1 MKISVYSAATLESKV
16 TSTSTAFCT
25 HLQQKYKAIGKAA
38 VTWRTS
44 IHIWPHTIMWHI
56 ILTMPANFP
65 QRCRFEY
72 PFEGF
77 RWSRW
82 KYRAKCYILGR
93 RRRSQSNAKSSLAEL
108 QRCPSFS
115 LWMSFESRSCPL
127 VFGGKTCQRGD
138 SFGGYACRQSWQ
150 ATAMEASQSGAG
162 NLWDVHRSR
171 NEGTKGRQASDVRW
185 SDFMAM
191 AAMDQHGST
200 LKALRTWEYG
210 SADEFLRTH
219 WHNFHP
225 SPDSAHGWSGVALL
239 MLSQKHAKFA
249 NWPESIG

>member
-1 MKISVYSAATLESKV
+1 MPLHLKVKSRQQALTCLLHTFAAEVQSDRKGGSDLKNKYP
-16 TSTSTAFCT
+16 
-25 HLQQKYKAIGKAA
+25 HLASHNNVEHHIQCR
-38 VTWRTS
+38 RTS
-44 IHIWPHTIMWHI
+44 PNV
-56 ILTMPANFP
+56 AV
-65 QRCRFEY
+65 EY
-72 PFEGF
+72 PFERF

-108 QRCPSFS
+108 QWCTSFSNFS
-115 LWMSFESRSCPL
+115 LWMSFESISCPV

-138 SFGGYACRQSWQ
+138 SFGGYARRQSWQ
-150 ATAMEASQSGAG
+150 ATAMASQSGAG

-191 AAMDQHGST
+191 AGMDQHGSA
-200 LKALRTWEYG
+200 LKALRTWEYV
-210 SADEFLRTH
+210 SADEFLTH

-225 SPDSAHGWSGVALL
+225 SPDSAHGWGGVALL
-239 MLSQKHAKFA
+239 MLSQKHAKCA